1 MLQVEQT
8 RPTPV
13 IGMPP
18 RRARQPTTDAAPAA
32 KPARASS
39 RTATKRA
46 ASPESSRTPPPVAKR
61 SRGAAKKNEND
72 DVAPAP
78 APAPRSKRT
87 RATTPAEKAAPKVNG
102 KPAEKK
108 EVKKKSP
115 VEKKEKVMEPPFI
128 AIPQLPEPVR
138 PCNQIFVWGCGD
150 FGQFGLGPNPEG
162 MGEKE
167 KPRKQ
172 AWVEKKIEEDV
183 VKGGVVAI
191 ASGGMHSLF
200 TDEQG
205 TVFSM
210 GVNDDA
216 ALGRKTVGVP
226 NPDKP
231 DEFLNSD
238 VLGTIP
244 AKVELPEGYQAVQIA
259 AGDSISAA
267 ISNTGELRVWGSFRA
282 NEGALGFATG
292 MHAQF
297 VPAHVL
303 PNEKI
308 VQVATGN
315 NHLLVLTSAGHIY
328 SWGAGEQGQLG
339 RRVVE
344 RRKINGTNP
353 QRVVLGTRGR
363 RAVRIGA
370 GNMHSFAVDERGDVW
385 GWGLNGAGQT
395 GTGARGAGTDA
406 EAIVQNPM
414 RVPGLSPDELGND
427 ARVVEISGG
436 DLHTLF
442 LTSDGRVYACGRADA
457 AALGL
462 PKDHEALADGA
473 ASVNEPVLVPFP
485 DENDDDPVVHISA
498 GTTYSA
504 AVTQE
509 GALYTWGEG
518 SQSEL
523 GQGDKETSVTPGVV
537 VRREGGKWAATAVS
551 CGGQHAMALLRPR
564 DA

>member
-1 MLQVEQT
+1 
-8 RPTPV
+8 
-13 IGMPP
+13 MPP
-18 RRARQPTTDAAPAA
+18 RRARQPTADAAPAA
-32 KPARASS
+32 KPTRASN

-61 SRGAAKKNEND
+61 SRSAATKKNEND
-72 DVAPAP
+72 AEVA

-87 RATTPAEKAAPKVNG
+87 RTTTPAVEKAATKEKAAPKE
-102 KPAEKK
+102 KAEP
-108 EVKKKSP
+108 KKKSP

-150 FGQFGLGPNPEG
+150 FGQFGLGPEH
-162 MGEKE
+162 MGENE
-167 KPRKQ
+167 KPRRQ

-216 ALGRKTVGVP
+216 ALGRKTAGVP
-226 NPDKP
+226 NPENP
-231 DEFLNSD
+231 DEILNADLLST
-238 VLGTIP
+238 LP
-244 AKVELPEGYQAVQIA
+244 AKVELPEGYQAVSIA

-353 QRVVLGTRGR
+353 ERVVLGSRGR
-363 RAVRIGA
+363 RAVLIGA
-370 GNMHSFAVDERGDVW
+370 GNMHSFAVDEAGDVW

-406 EAIVQNPM
+406 EAVVQNPL
-414 RVPGLSPDELGND
+414 RVPGLSTEELGND

-473 ASVNEPVLVPFP
+473 GSVNEPVRVPFP
-485 DENDDDPVVHISA
+485 DEEDDDPVVHISA

-504 AVTQE
+504 AVTKD

-523 GQGDKETSVTPGVV
+523 GQGERETSVVPGVV
-537 VRREGGKWAATAVS
+537 VRREGGRWGATAVS
-551 CGGQHAMALLRPR
+551 CGGQHAMALLRPK
-564 DA
+564 DV